1 MNVLF
6 IILFNFIV
14 GSASLILRVNIMSS
28 GLEKANPIL
37 IKNLLSKFTSKIR
50 YAFITGI
57 FITAA
62 LQSSPAVT
70 AMTVGLVNAGLM
82 TLTQT
87 IGIIFGA
94 NIGTTI
100 TAQLMTFKITNLAI
114 PIIITGLLVKFFS
127 KKQTVKNVGLAVTG
141 CGLMFIGLSILN
153 SGVPYIKNSGFAYNL
168 FKVYGKNP
176 YIGLFI
182 GMAATMLVHGSSAT
196 VGITIVLFNSGL
208 ITFDSAIGLM
218 LGDNIGTCIT
228 AQVSSIGTDI
238 SAKRTAWSHTLYNII
253 QYNLFTLFETGSN
266 KAARFY
272 RFFIHRHHFLLCDF
286 IFNVNNLDD
295 LTKHKIICYIT

>member
-228 AQVSSIGTDI
+228 AQVSNIGTDI
-238 SAKRTAWSHTLYNII
+238 SAKRTAWSHTLYNITYSLYLR
-253 QYNLFTLFETGSN
+253 QAQTRRRGFTAFLFIAIISYCVIL
-266 KAARFY
+266 Y
-272 RFFIHRHHFLLCDF
+272 
-286 IFNVNNLDD
+286 
-295 LTKHKIICYIT
+295 LT

>member
-238 SAKRTAWSHTLYNII
+238 SAKRTAWSHTLYNITYSLYLR
-253 QYNLFTLFETGSN
+253 QAQTRRRGFTAFLFIAIISYCVIL
-266 KAARFY
+266 Y
-272 RFFIHRHHFLLCDF
+272 
-286 IFNVNNLDD
+286 
-295 LTKHKIICYIT
+295 LT